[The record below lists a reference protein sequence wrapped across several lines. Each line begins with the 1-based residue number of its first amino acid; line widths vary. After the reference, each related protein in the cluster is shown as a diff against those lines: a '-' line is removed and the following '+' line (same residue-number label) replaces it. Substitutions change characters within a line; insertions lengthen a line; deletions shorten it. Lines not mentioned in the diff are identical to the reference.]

1 MSDFVAIGK
10 NCVASAMKEL
20 QKLETVKALN
30 NERNIKTNADMAS
43 HNAVVRELE
52 RSGLSCVLYSEES
65 KDAIK
70 INGGDEKIQILL
82 DPIDGTVFYLR
93 GEIYFCG
100 VGMLFLVSGNPSY
113 SFVGDIASGDLY
125 HCDEFKSYKND
136 KPLKMLRHIE
146 GKPIIAGWAP
156 YRLRARRLF
165 EGLADPIEK
174 DYLMFNFGGLLQ
186 AAKIADGRYDAWL
199 EVKSTSLYEM
209 AGALIAVRAGAICSN
224 LQGQPLEWDPGKKQ
238 TALVS
243 RNEKIHNDILTG
255 FKGKNYETD

>member
-125 HCDEFKSYKND
+125 H
-136 KPLKMLRHIE
+136 
-146 GKPIIAGWAP
+146 
-156 YRLRARRLF
+156 
-165 EGLADPIEK
+165 
-174 DYLMFNFGGLLQ
+174 
-186 AAKIADGRYDAWL
+186 
-199 EVKSTSLYEM
+199 
-209 AGALIAVRAGAICSN
+209 
-224 LQGQPLEWDPGKKQ
+224 
-238 TALVS
+238 
-243 RNEKIHNDILTG
+243 
-255 FKGKNYETD
+255 